1 MLAFFKSYCYIMT
14 SSRRIYLNTS
24 DILNGD
30 SDNHADC
37 QFDLSKAGIDINNNQ
52 QISIALCQVQ
62 IPQTIS
68 YIRYSGIDYLFNFGS
83 AEIPTA
89 AGLNPL
95 TPPNLA
101 TCFIAFTNNILQPPI
116 IVNNAVICAIPFSYS
131 NNPESLINVMNQCLS
146 ARMSDGNINSRFIT
160 SPNNFLESDGPSDLF
175 FQNKYW
181 QPELNFNVLFKK
193 ESQKIARMLGIN
205 YKTTDTLTR
214 LSVTEANRLNRDNN
228 EIFPIGMSGDSLL
241 VSTNQ
246 SLDSYSSVG
255 NGINNILS
263 SVPIQLGVSN
273 EYMTI
278 SKVVDGG
285 DTTTLLDKYR
295 NGFIYHKNKNISES
309 HKTISAIDINNF
321 RLTITDS
328 NYETL
333 FVNNNI
339 LYEIEVIYNF

>member
-1 MLAFFKSYCYIMT
+1 MT
-14 SSRRIYLNTS
+14 SRRIYLNTS
-24 DILNGD
+24 DVLSGD

-37 QFDLSKAGIDINNNQ
+37 QFDLSKALIDINNNQ
-52 QISIALCQVQ
+52 QLSISLCQVQ

-68 YIRYSGIDYLFNFGS
+68 YIRNSGISYLINFGS
-83 AEIPTA
+83 SEAPTVP
-89 AGLNPL
+89 GLNPL

-101 TCFIAFTNNILQPPI
+101 TCFIAFTDGILQPPV
-116 IVNNAVICAIPFSYS
+116 IVNNAVIAAIPFSYS
-131 NNPESLINVMNQCLS
+131 NNPDSLINVMNQCLS
-146 ARMSDGNINSRFIT
+146 ARMSDGNMNTRFIT
-160 SPNNFLESDGPSDLF
+160 SPSNFLESDGSDSLF

-181 QPELNFNVLFKK
+181 QPDFDFNVEFKK

-205 YKTTDTLTR
+205 YKSTETITV
-214 LSVTEANRLNRDNN
+214 LSVTEASRINRENN
-228 EIFPIGMSGDSLL
+228 ETFPIGMSGDSLL

-246 SLDSYSSVG
+246 NLDSYSSVG

-263 SVPIQLGVSN
+263 SVPIQLGVTN
-273 EYMTI
+273 EYMAI
-278 SKVVDGG
+278 SQVVDGG

-295 NGFIYHKNKNISES
+295 NGFIYHKNKNISDS
-309 HKTISAIDINNF
+309 HKTISSIDINNF

-339 LYEIEVIYNF
+339 LYEIEVIYF

>member
-1 MLAFFKSYCYIMT
+1 MR
-14 SSRRIYLNTS
+14 SRRIYLNTS

-37 QFDLSKAGIDINNNQ
+37 QFDLSRAGIDINNNQ

-68 YIRYSGIDYLFNFGS
+68 YIRDSGIDYLINFGS
-83 AEIPTA
+83 SEAPTA
-89 AGLNPL
+89 TGLNPL

-101 TCFIAFTNNILQPPI
+101 TCFIAFTRDGILQPPF
-116 IVNNAVICAIPFSYS
+116 IVNNSVVCAIPFSYS
-131 NNPESLINVMNQCLS
+131 NNPDSLINVMNQCLS
-146 ARMSDGNINSRFIT
+146 ARMSDGNINTRFIT
-160 SPNNFLESDGPSDLF
+160 SPTNFLESDGPSDLF

-181 QPELNFNVLFKK
+181 QPDFNFNVEFKK
-193 ESQKIARMLGIN
+193 DSQKLARMLGIN
-205 YKTTDTLTR
+205 YKTTDTLTV
-214 LSVTEANRLNRDNN
+214 LSVTDANRINRDNN
-228 EIFPIGMSGDSLL
+228 ETFPIGMSGDSLL

-339 LYEIEVIYNF
+339 LYEIEVIYF

>member
-1 MLAFFKSYCYIMT
+1 MT

-68 YIRYSGIDYLFNFGS
+68 YIRDSGIDYLFNFGS

-89 AGLNPL
+89 TGLNPL

-101 TCFIAFTNNILQPPI
+101 TCFIAFTRDGILQPPI

-131 NNPESLINVMNQCLS
+131 NNPDSLINVMNQCLS

-160 SPNNFLESDGPSDLF
+160 SPSNFLESDGPSDLF

-181 QPELNFNVLFKK
+181 QPDLNFNVEFKK

-273 EYMTI
+273 EYMAI
-278 SKVVDGG
+278 SQVVDGG

-339 LYEIEVIYNF
+339 LYEIEVIYF

>member
-52 QISIALCQVQ
+52 EISIALCQIQ

-68 YIRYSGIDYLFNFGS
+68 YIRDSGINHLFNFGS
-83 AEIPTA
+83 GETPTA

-101 TCFIAFTNNILQPPI
+101 TCFIAFTNNILQPPF
-116 IVNNAVICAIPFSYS
+116 IVNNSVVCAIPFSYS

-160 SPNNFLESDGPSDLF
+160 SPSNFLESDGPSDLF

-181 QPELNFNVLFKK
+181 QPDLNFNVEFKK

-273 EYMTI
+273 EYMAI

-295 NGFIYHKNKNISES
+295 NGFIYHKNKNISDS

-339 LYEIEVIYNF
+339 LYEIEVKNF

>member
-1 MLAFFKSYCYIMT
+1 
-14 SSRRIYLNTS
+14 
-24 DILNGD
+24 
-30 SDNHADC
+30 
-37 QFDLSKAGIDINNNQ
+37 
-52 QISIALCQVQ
+52 
-62 IPQTIS
+62 
-68 YIRYSGIDYLFNFGS
+68 
-83 AEIPTA
+83 
-89 AGLNPL
+89 
-95 TPPNLA
+95 
-101 TCFIAFTNNILQPPI
+101 
-116 IVNNAVICAIPFSYS
+116 
-131 NNPESLINVMNQCLS
+131 MNQCLS

-255 NGINNILS
+255 NGINNILA

-339 LYEIEVIYNF
+339 LYEIEVNY